1 VDTRSQAPGPP
12 PPPGRT
18 VSANGLR
25 VYYEEAGDGPPLI
38 LLHGGTAT
46 GRMWQPQIPAFAGQF
61 RVLTPDSRGHGR
73 TDNPAGALSY
83 RVMAD
88 DLAAFASAVGAH
100 RPLLY
105 GYSDGGQ
112 IALEV
117 GMRHPD
123 LARALVVGGAVFR
136 FTDPYLAWVRAF
148 LGGGDTADVDTVQL
162 ERAHP
167 DYVAFL
173 RTAHGTGAGGDDAW
187 KTVLRQCKALW
198 LTPLHYTPADFQR
211 ITAPTLVLVGDR
223 DELVPVEEAAAMYR
237 LLPTTELAVLPHAGH
252 EPALGTAGVM
262 TAAVLD
268 FLGRHRQ
275 VGGPT

>member
-1 VDTRSQAPGPP
+1 MAQAPGAPA
-12 PPPGRT
+12 PPGRY

-25 VYYEEAGDGPPLI
+25 VYYEEAGAGPPLI

-46 GRMWQPQIPAFAGQF
+46 GRTWQPQLPAFARQF

-73 TDNPAGALSY
+73 TENPAVALSY

-88 DLAAFASAVGAH
+88 DLAAFAAAVGAP

-123 LARALVVGGAVFR
+123 LARALVAGGVLFR
-136 FTDPYLAWVRAF
+136 STDAY
-148 LGGGDTADVDTVQL
+148 LGGDDTADVDTAQL
-162 ERAHP
+162 EREHP

-173 RTAHGTGAGGDDAW
+173 RTAHGTGSGGGDEAW

-198 LTPLHYTPADFQR
+198 LTPVHYTPADLRR
-211 ITAPTLVLVGDR
+211 ITAPTLVLVGH
-223 DELVPVEEAAAMYR
+223 AAI
-237 LLPTTELAVLPHAGH
+237 E
-252 EPALGTAGVM
+252 
-262 TAAVLD
+262 
-268 FLGRHRQ
+268 
-275 VGGPT
+275 